1 MKLLITNINQ
11 QVVEGYHI
19 VDLSNGESQ
28 LNDVVNNS
36 CTDVILSSN
45 CLESVDKETAKTVLN
60 TACQKVRLKG
70 SISVAGIE
78 LKNLCRDTLNNS
90 LSSDE
95 FNNIIKDVKSILT
108 SKEVCDQLRSMRLQI
123 DTTVVQGHVYDIKA
137 SRPN

>member
-1 MKLLITNINQ
+1 MKLLITNKNQ

-90 LSSDE
+90 LSSD
-95 FNNIIKDVKSILT
+95 
-108 SKEVCDQLRSMRLQI
+108 
-123 DTTVVQGHVYDIKA
+123 
-137 SRPN
+137 